1 MNKTLLVIGAAS
13 VAAAL
18 FILACTMIPPLGAL
32 FNSGKSLF
40 LEGLG
45 VVQSVVTTNPLI
57 APISTLA
64 GSVVTGLAVRSSA
77 LSKQNEMAASASQER
92 TDILNQANSALSE
105 QNSQITSLKT
115 QVDALTAKVQETAQL
130 KTQVATLQTKLT
142 EAEQRAQQIQAEYN
156 MAVRVKAIENSFPT
170 ENPAVH

>member
-1 MNKTLLVIGAAS
+1 
-13 VAAAL
+13 
-18 FILACTMIPPLGAL
+18 
-32 FNSGKSLF
+32 
-40 LEGLG
+40 
-45 VVQSVVTTNPLI
+45 
-57 APISTLA
+57 
-64 GSVVTGLAVRSSA
+64 
-77 LSKQNEMAASASQER
+77 
-92 TDILNQANSALSE
+92 LNQANSALSE